1 MGLRVSL
8 KSLLSKNDNNQPQ
21 QPTTCCN
28 HDVQLLLPYSNF
40 TPSNPEASH
49 QTSASSNLH
58 RAETSNVQAGYSLE
72 KALTRKPVSPPAST
86 LGITNS
92 LDTGEAHSS
101 KDGIACSE
109 KQYSLAE
116 MAARVAYTAQGN
128 SRRANNRDASPPS
141 PDPTI
146 KIGTAIAIKRGPLT
160 NHSKEP
166 RSSNMVHSP
175 PSLAT
180 DKFLPIPPSYLTC
193 EGSGC
198 GDAAGSNTYIPAL
211 PMSGNDSFHS
221 RVTTWASNI
230 SASKQSSGKQLGIIS
245 EETSGNAFTY
255 LVPTPTKPKR
265 KSKKATVASSHL
277 SRGTMRAS
285 TSG

>member
-1 MGLRVSL
+1 MGLRISL
-8 KSLLSKNDNNQPQ
+8 KSLVSKNDNNQPQ
-21 QPTTCCN
+21 QPTTCCS
-28 HDVQLLLPYSNF
+28 HDMQLLLPYSNF
-40 TPSNPEASH
+40 TPLNPETTH
-49 QTSASSNLH
+49 QTRTSSNLH
-58 RAETSNVQAGYSLE
+58 GTEISDVQAGYSLE
-72 KALTRKPVSPPAST
+72 KALARKPVSPPAST

-92 LDTGEAHSS
+92 LDMCGTHSS
-101 KDGIACSE
+101 KDGTACSE

-116 MAARVAYTAQGN
+116 MAARVAYTAQDN
-128 SRRANNRDASPPS
+128 SHRANNRDASTPS
-141 PDPTI
+141 PDPNT

-160 NHSKEP
+160 HHSKVP
-166 RSSNMVHSP
+166 QSSNMVNSP
-175 PSLAT
+175 PSLVT
-180 DKFLPIPPSYLTC
+180 DKSLPSPPSYLPC

-230 SASKQSSGKQLGIIS
+230 SASRRSSGKQLGIVS
-245 EETSGNAFTY
+245 EETSGDAFTY

-265 KSKKATVASSHL
+265 KSKKVTVARSHL

>member
-8 KSLLSKNDNNQPQ
+8 KSLVSRNDNNQPQ
-21 QPTTCCN
+21 QPTTCCH
-28 HDVQLLLPYSNF
+28 HDVRLLLPYSNF

-49 QTSASSNLH
+49 QTRASSNLH
-58 RAETSNVQAGYSLE
+58 TAETSEVQAGYSLE

-92 LDTGEAHSS
+92 LDTGETYPS
-101 KDGIACSE
+101 KDGTACSE

-116 MAARVAYTAQGN
+116 MAARVAYTAQVDGH
-128 SRRANNRDASPPS
+128 RGENRDGSPPS
-141 PDPTI
+141 RDSTI

-160 NHSKEP
+160 YHSKDP
-166 RSSNMVHSP
+166 QSSKMVDSP
-175 PSLAT
+175 PSLAP
-180 DKFLPIPPSYLTC
+180 DRSLPSPPSYLTC

-198 GDAAGSNTYIPAL
+198 GDAAGSNTYTPAL
-211 PMSGNDSFHS
+211 PTLGNDSFHS

-230 SASKQSSGKQLGIIS
+230 SAGRQSSGKQLGIIS
-245 EETSGNAFTY
+245 EETSGDAFTY
-255 LVPTPTKPKR
+255 FVPTPTKPKR
-265 KSKKATVASSHL
+265 KSKKATVARSHL